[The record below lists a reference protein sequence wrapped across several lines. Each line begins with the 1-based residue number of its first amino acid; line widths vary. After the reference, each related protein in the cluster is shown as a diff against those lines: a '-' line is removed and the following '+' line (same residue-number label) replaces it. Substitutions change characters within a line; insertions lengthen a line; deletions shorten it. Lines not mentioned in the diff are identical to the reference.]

1 MKIWIGYHCYDTG
14 SEVLRTVEKVFDDE
28 VKAQLWVD
36 DPEFNENAET
46 YLGHK
51 IVWREHEEREVE

>member
-1 MKIWIGYHCYDTG
+1 
-14 SEVLRTVEKVFDDE
+14 VFDDE
-28 VKAQLWVD
+28 VKALLWAD

-51 IVWREHEEREVE
+51 IAWREHEEREVE